1 MTYATEFFAV
11 QNALGIENASNVT
24 ATPFA
29 NLDAEF
35 KSAGRL
41 EDEEKEIEGFGLVRA
56 IFVDG
61 KMVVCKVDGE
71 DVEAD
76 AAEVRDVL
84 GL

>member
-24 ATPFA
+24 ATPFRA
-29 NLDAEF
+29 LDAEF
-35 KSAGRL
+35 KASSRL
-41 EDEEKEIEGFGLVRA
+41 EDAEKEVEGFGTVRA

-61 KMVVCKVDGE
+61 KMIVCKVDGQ
-71 DVEAD
+71 DVQAD